1 MGFEPVDPEFET
13 RLKASFARQG
23 AMATLGIKLVDFAPG
38 WVVLGFDYDEKITQ
52 HHGYVHAGVL
62 TTAMD
67 SAAGYAAA
75 TLMAP
80 NKEVLTVEFKANWL
94 RPAAGERFVARGEVI
109 KPGRTITYAES
120 SAFAVTGDKEVLVA
134 RLTATLMAVD
144 GG

>member
-1 MGFEPVDPEFET
+1 MGFEAGDPNYQE
-13 RLKASFARQG
+13 RLRASFARQG
-23 AMATLGIKLVDFAPG
+23 AMTTLGIELVEAAPG
-38 WVVLGFDYDEKITQ
+38 LVVLGFDYDAKLTQ
-52 HHGYVHAGVL
+52 HHGFIHAGVL

-80 NKEVLTVEFKANWL
+80 GKEVLTVEFKANWL
-94 RPAAGERFVARGEVI
+94 RPAAGERFIARGEVI